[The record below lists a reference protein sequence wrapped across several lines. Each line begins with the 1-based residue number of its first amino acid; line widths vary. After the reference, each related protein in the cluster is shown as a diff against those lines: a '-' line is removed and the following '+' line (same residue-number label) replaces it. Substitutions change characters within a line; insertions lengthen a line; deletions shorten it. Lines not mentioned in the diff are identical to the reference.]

1 MKVKSGKLL
10 GNLFRLMVYI
20 YFVFMKLADWVIMI
34 FVDILIIIYIFAN
47 AEIIKK
53 EQITGNKQ
61 VIELK
66 KSIDNYFK

>member
-1 MKVKSGKLL
+1 
-10 GNLFRLMVYI
+10 
-20 YFVFMKLADWVIMI
+20 MKLADWVIMI